1 MSKIKFQNYSG
12 IKNEQH
18 NPRTVAKTDLKN
30 GYVVLNAIEGGKEV
44 AKVPTNVAEAK
55 GELYFV
61 WNTIDTPELDNEVD
75 FVVKAGRYARIF
87 KFPKDEILEVT
98 GDLVVGTIV
107 KGDILIA
114 DETTVNNGKLR
125 KAVTATDKGYAV
137 ALEVLEVT
145 TFGGKGYTVKVT
157 SIASA

>member
-18 NPRTVAKTDLKN
+18 NPRTIAKTDLKN
-30 GYVVLNAIEGGKEV
+30 GYTVLNATEDGKEV
-44 AKVPTNVAEAK
+44 AKVVSTADEAK

-61 WNTIDTPELDNEVD
+61 WNTIDTPELDNEAD
-75 FVVKAGRYARIF
+75 FVIKSGKFARIF
-87 KFPKDEILEVT
+87 RYPQGEVLEVT
-98 GDLVVGTIV
+98 GDLVTGDVI

-114 DETTVNNGKLR
+114 DEVNGGKLR
-125 KAVTATDKGYAV
+125 KAVEVTDTGYAV

-157 SIASA
+157 SIA